1 MRYLTIVVI
10 AIFWNIKSTA
20 QTYEIGGYL
29 GGSNFIGDVGST
41 TFISPNKPVL
51 GAILKWNR
59 STRHSFRF
67 TALFT
72 QLEGDDTNSDESR
85 RQSRGLDFTNNIT
98 ELSLGL
104 EYTFW
109 EFDMFK
115 DRNPNTPYLYTGFTY
130 FNHEELNLSNGNL
143 VSTGNAWDVAIP
155 IVLGYKVAF
164 DSNVVFAFEG
174 GIRYTFTD
182 NLDGSA
188 PGNDLLEFG
197 NKNNDDWYMF
207 TGITVSFTFGR
218 RPCFCA
224 F

>member
-1 MRYLTIVVI
+1 MRYLTILVI
-10 AIFWNIKSTA
+10 AFFWNIQTNA
-20 QTYEIGGYL
+20 QTYEVGAYL

-41 TFISPNKPVL
+41 TYISPNAPVF
-51 GAILKWNR
+51 GGIFKWNR
-59 STRHSFRF
+59 SSRHSFRF

-72 QLEGDDTNSDESR
+72 GLKGDDENSSETR
-85 RQSRGLDFTNNIT
+85 RQARGLEFSNSIK
-98 ELSLGL
+98 EFSLGL

-115 DRNPNTPYLYTGFTY
+115 DRNPHTPYLYTGFTY

-164 DSNVVFAFEG
+164 NSNVVFALEG

-188 PGNDLLEFG
+188 PEDSLLAFG

-207 TGITVSFTFGR
+207 TGLTVSFTFGR